1 MTLGPTNLGQF
12 DKSRTG
18 EPYTCFAVASSNGA
32 RRNVYEFRWGHSKM
46 AMNIDSSSATIEGLE
61 HLQDAGK
68 QPEPANSRQS
78 PRFPFKRQVMVQAL
92 DKHAERVGP
101 PIRTKGRNICLWGM
115 CLLSPAD
122 FSTGDFIVV
131 SFEPR
136 EGAATIEMLA
146 EIRHTKRQRDGL
158 IVIGCRFLEAIHAP
172 GF

>member
-1 MTLGPTNLGQF
+1 MT
-12 DKSRTG
+12 
-18 EPYTCFAVASSNGA
+18 
-32 RRNVYEFRWGHSKM
+32 
-46 AMNIDSSSATIEGLE
+46 MNIDSSSATIEGLE